1 MVFTFDTCAWLVT
14 FIKREML
21 NYSHQ
26 EPLTRWT
33 LIEDTLMWKKI
44 SWKTNKLVERIKT
57 LFLILPHTKIK
68 VAMNYTRGTFS
79 FLPFG
84 ISF

>member
-33 LIEDTLMWKKI
+33 LIEDTLMWKK
-44 SWKTNKLVERIKT
+44 RIKT